1 MSNAVT
7 LFVLLALQ
15 QGPGP
20 YIPNTTIE
28 LRGSV
33 FDTALCESPY
43 DVDVRGDV
51 RGCHRLQPGE
61 EVPVVIHDI
70 DREGR
75 ARVMWRNT
83 VRYVPAQRLILN
95 CAGTRASLRSFW
107 NERQDRFDFR
117 ACR

>member
-7 LFVLLALQ
+7 LFALLALQ
-15 QGPGP
+15 SGPGP
-20 YIPNTTIE
+20 YIPNTSIE

-43 DVDVRGDV
+43 DVDARGDV
-51 RGCHRLQPGE
+51 PGCHRLKDGE
-61 EVPVVIHDI
+61 EVPVLIHDI

-75 ARVMWRNT
+75 GRVTWRNS

-95 CAGTRASLRSFW
+95 CVGMDASLMSFW
-107 NERQDRFDFR
+107 NQRQNRFDFR